1 MAAVNCQKISDDN
14 QSAVAHYSPIHSSI
28 IIQLI

>member
-14 QSAVAHYSPIHSSI
+14 QAAVFA
-28 IIQLI
+28 Q